1 MQKQK
6 GITLVGMIL
15 TLAVVV
21 FCGILLMRVV
31 PVYIEQYQVINSI
44 KSLNSLPQTE
54 FSSDPSSDAHVLKSK
69 LLNQLYVN
77 SIESIRPEQIKI
89 SPQDGGKFQIF
100 IKYKVVKPLV
110 GNVSLLF
117 KFKAEGKVTVRGE

>member
-15 TLAVVV
+15 TLAIVV
-21 FCGILLMRVV
+21 FTGIVLMRVI
-31 PVYIEQYQVINSI
+31 PVYIEHYQIINSI
-44 KSLNSLPQTE
+44 KSLNSLPTTD

-89 SPQDGGKFQIF
+89 SPHDGGKFGIF
-100 IKYKVVKPLV
+100 IKYKVIKPLV
-110 GNVSLLF
+110 GNISLLF
-117 KFKAEGKVTVRGE
+117 KFKAEGEVTVRGE